1 MDKFGVICLGNE
13 KHAEIGGFRAI
24 TAESATLFIKE
35 TEINNKLIRLVYFP
49 LLKWDLTGENGA
61 VSYEK
66 MVMQQMLF
74 THFLKPTLTTKHTQ
88 ISLSYMLPGQA
99 DIG

>member
-1 MDKFGVICLGNE
+1 MDKFGVICLGTE

-24 TAESATLFIKE
+24 TVESAILFIKE

-61 VSYEK
+61 ISFKK

-74 THFLKPTLTTKHTQ
+74 THFLQPTLTTKHTL
-88 ISLSYMLPGQA
+88 ISLSHMIPGQPG
-99 DIG
+99 IG